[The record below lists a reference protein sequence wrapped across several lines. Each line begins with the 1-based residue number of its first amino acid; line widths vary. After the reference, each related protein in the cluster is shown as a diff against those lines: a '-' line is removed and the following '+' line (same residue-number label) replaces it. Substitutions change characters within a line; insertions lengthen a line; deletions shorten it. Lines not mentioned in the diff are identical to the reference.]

1 MNRWTK
7 CDSCLPRVHLIFF
20 KAWPQATLCLPPK
33 YIPCSLTG
41 ANVWQCLAMT
51 PIWKC
56 VGDFWKV
63 LFPPHLHDRLSSS
76 WLPFSF
82 FFPVFDAFYSTWKS
96 KPVTTFMWK
105 KKEKFKGHPGIWG
118 HGKALAPLWFPQEPG
133 LGTTRWGPKA
143 RGREAVGPTKREGGN
158 RGQCISLQGPEEA
171 PGRAH
176 R

>member
-20 KAWPQATLCLPPK
+20 KAWPRATLCLPPK

-41 ANVWQCLAMT
+41 ANMWQFLAMR
-51 PIWKC
+51 PMWKC

-63 LFPPHLHDRLSSS
+63 LFPPHLYNRLSSS
-76 WLPFSF
+76 WLPFSY

-105 KKEKFKGHPGIWG
+105 KKKRSSRVT
-118 HGKALAPLWFPQEPG
+118 
-133 LGTTRWGPKA
+133 LGSGAMAKLSLHCGSPRNPDWELQDEDRRP
-143 RGREAVGPTKREGGN
+143 EGG
-158 RGQCISLQGPEEA
+158 RL
-171 PGRAH
+171 
-176 R
+176 